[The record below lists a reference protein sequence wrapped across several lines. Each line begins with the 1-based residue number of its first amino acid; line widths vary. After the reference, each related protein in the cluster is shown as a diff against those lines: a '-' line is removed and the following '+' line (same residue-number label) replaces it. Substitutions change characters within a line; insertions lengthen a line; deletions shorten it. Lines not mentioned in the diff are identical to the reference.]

1 MSLRING
8 KKAKL
13 YEVYDGLTAFYVKA
27 GENDI
32 EITYTPPGFALGVA
46 VSAIGAGLC
55 AAICVL
61 WLWKKRS
68 LTTPKLCDEIVYYGL
83 LCVGVA
89 VIAVVYIIPL
99 VLCAL

>member
-1 MSLRING
+1 M
-8 KKAKL
+8 
-13 YEVYDGLTAFYVKA
+13 YDGFTAFYVKA

-32 EITYTPPGFALGVA
+32 EISYTPPGFALGVGI
-46 VSAIGAGLC
+46 SLIGAGLC

-68 LTTPKLCDEIVYYGL
+68 LTTPKLYDEIAYCGM

-89 VIAVVYIIPL
+89 VVAIVYIIPL